1 MITTVKDVN
10 LRLAANRRGY
20 LLTKR
25 RDTKYSPGLGK
36 GYMILNL
43 LTGNIVAGERYEMTL
58 EDVRD
63 FLNEH

>member
-25 RDTKYSPGLGK
+25 RDTKYSPRLGK

-43 LTGNIVAGERYEMTL
+43 LTGNIVAGERYEMTP